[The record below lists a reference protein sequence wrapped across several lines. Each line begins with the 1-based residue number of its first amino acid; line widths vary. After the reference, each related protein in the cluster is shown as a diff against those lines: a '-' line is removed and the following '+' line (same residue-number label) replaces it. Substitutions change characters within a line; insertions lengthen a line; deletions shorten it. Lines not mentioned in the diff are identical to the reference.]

1 MARLPLKHDRDLL
14 DKLKF
19 DQNGLI
25 PAVVQEAGTGAV
37 LMMAYMNR
45 TSLEKTLETGKTWFW
60 SRSRKELWPKGATSG
75 NYQLV
80 KAITA
85 DCDCDALLIEV
96 VQEGGGACHTG
107 AKSCFHN
114 DLVAAEAVRPV
125 GTWERLRQEKS
136 RTDDD
141 PGHGVATDP
150 NFATPSPAAIDPATG
165 ILGELYAL
173 VLAKKVSPGKDS
185 YTSYLLEQG
194 LDKILKKLGEETSE
208 VIIAAKNGSRSE
220 VTYELADLFY
230 HVCVFLGHMELAP
243 EHILNELK
251 RRRSKPE

>member
-1 MARLPLKHDRDLL
+1 MSRLPLKHDRELL

-37 LMMAYMNR
+37 LMVAYMNR
-45 TSLEKTLETGKTWFW
+45 VSLEKTLETGKTWFW
-60 SRSRKELWPKGATSG
+60 SRSRGELWPKGATSG

-114 DLVAAEAVRPV
+114 DLVAAGAARPV
-125 GTWERLRQEKS
+125 GTWERIRQDAGPES
-136 RTDDD
+136 HTDA
-141 PGHGVATDP
+141 GSG
-150 NFATPSPAAIDPATG
+150 SDPALG
-165 ILGELYAL
+165 ILRELYAM
-173 VLAKKVSPGKDS
+173 VLAKKVNPGKDS
-185 YTSYLLEQG
+185 YTGYLLEQG
-194 LDKILKKLGEETSE
+194 MDKILKKLGEETAE

-230 HVCVFLGHMELAP
+230 HICVLLGNMDLDP
-243 EHILNELK
+243 EYIVNELK
-251 RRRSKPE
+251 RRRGKPE